1 MNDRAKYKGRMA
13 IYAMA
18 GVYLLAQAY
27 YMYKDIPTSSGTDKI
42 LMSIFMVVFAV
53 IGEECVFIDDNA
65 ANIDA
70 AKKLGMKTILFQD
83 YFKAQKQLN
92 VLCNK

>member
-27 YMYKDIPTSSGTDKI
+27 YMYKDIHFYGSVCCDRCRDGDHGSHQE
-42 LMSIFMVVFAV
+42 L
-53 IGEECVFIDDNA
+53 
-65 ANIDA
+65 
-70 AKKLGMKTILFQD
+70 
-83 YFKAQKQLN
+83 
-92 VLCNK
+92 

>member
-27 YMYKDIPTSSGTDKI
+27 YMYKDIPTSSGTDKT

-53 IGEECVFIDDNA
+53 IGA
-65 ANIDA
+65 
-70 AKKLGMKTILFQD
+70 GMVIMESPRAIKQSKKTIMQYRRRKKRRSFR
-83 YFKAQKQLN
+83 K
-92 VLCNK
+92 

>member
-27 YMYKDIPTSSGTDKI
+27 YMYKDIPTSSGTE
-42 LMSIFMVVFAV
+42 
-53 IGEECVFIDDNA
+53 IGRAHV
-65 ANIDA
+65 
-70 AKKLGMKTILFQD
+70 
-83 YFKAQKQLN
+83 
-92 VLCNK
+92 

>member
-42 LMSIFMVVFAV
+42 LMSI
-53 IGEECVFIDDNA
+53 
-65 ANIDA
+65 
-70 AKKLGMKTILFQD
+70 LW
-83 YFKAQKQLN
+83 
-92 VLCNK
+92 

>member
-27 YMYKDIPTSSGTDKI
+27 YMYKISRP
-42 LMSIFMVVFAV
+42 
-53 IGEECVFIDDNA
+53 A
-65 ANIDA
+65 A
-70 AKKLGMKTILFQD
+70 
-83 YFKAQKQLN
+83 AQTRH
-92 VLCNK
+92 

>member
-27 YMYKDIPTSSGTDKI
+27 YMYKDIPTEYAAGLSMLGGSE
-42 LMSIFMVVFAV
+42 AV
-53 IGEECVFIDDNA
+53 YNVEGKGYEAFRAYASWQTEQKNWQTELL
-65 ANIDA
+65 NS
-70 AKKLGMKTILFQD
+70 KK
-83 YFKAQKQLN
+83 KAPRNSK
-92 VLCNK
+92 KP